1 MIAARQEP
9 RHATM
14 PHLVLPP
21 PCRSRPMTGAVLLCL
36 VAGAALVIQNAL
48 MGAIVARGTGLT
60 GALLC
65 NSLVGLTL
73 LGLVE
78 VWRSGPAFPLRLAE
92 RAEPWFLV
100 PGLLGTL
107 VVAASLYGYRQQGA
121 TVTVALVVAGQLAA
135 GIAGDAMGL
144 TGRKGGLGPE
154 TWIGAALLVV
164 GAVLILR
171 GRGSA

>member
-1 MIAARQEP
+1 
-9 RHATM
+9 
-14 PHLVLPP
+14 
-21 PCRSRPMTGAVLLCL
+21 MTGAALLCL
-36 VAGAALVIQNAL
+36 VAGAALVLQNAL

-65 NSLVGLTL
+65 NSLVGLSL

-78 VWRSGPAFPLRLAE
+78 AWRSGPAFPLRLIE

-135 GIAGDAMGL
+135 GIAGDAAGL
-144 TGRKGGLGPE
+144 TGRRGALGVE
-154 TWIGAALLVV
+154 TWIGAALLVA

-171 GRGSA
+171 GRGAA

>member
-1 MIAARQEP
+1 
-9 RHATM
+9 
-14 PHLVLPP
+14 
-21 PCRSRPMTGAVLLCL
+21 MTGAALLCL
-36 VAGAALVIQNAL
+36 VAGAALVVQNAL

-65 NSLVGLTL
+65 NSLVGLSL

-121 TVTVALVVAGQLAA
+121 TVTVALVVAGQLTA

-154 TWIGAALLVV
+154 TWIGAALLVG

-171 GRGSA
+171 GRGPA

>member
-1 MIAARQEP
+1 
-9 RHATM
+9 
-14 PHLVLPP
+14 
-21 PCRSRPMTGAVLLCL
+21 MTGAALLCL
-36 VAGAALVIQNAL
+36 VAGAALVLQNAL

-65 NSLVGLTL
+65 NSLVGLSL

-78 VWRSGPAFPLRLAE
+78 IWRSGPAFPLRLAE

-121 TVTVALVVAGQLAA
+121 TVTVAMVVTGQLVA

-144 TGRKGGLGPE
+144 TGRRGGLGPE
-154 TWIGAALLVV
+154 TSIGLQTWIGAALLLA

-171 GRGSA
+171 GRGAA

>member
-1 MIAARQEP
+1 
-9 RHATM
+9 
-14 PHLVLPP
+14 
-21 PCRSRPMTGAVLLCL
+21 MTGAALLCL
-36 VAGAALVIQNAL
+36 VAGAALVVQNAL

-65 NSLVGLTL
+65 NSLVGLSL

-78 VWRSGPAFPLRLAE
+78 AWRSGPAFPLRLAE

-121 TVTVALVVAGQLAA
+121 TVTVAMVVAGQLAA

-144 TGRKGGLGPE
+144 TGRKGGLGPDTSTGLQTLGLQ
-154 TWIGAALLVV
+154 TWIGAALLVA

-171 GRGSA
+171 GRGAV

>member
-1 MIAARQEP
+1 
-9 RHATM
+9 
-14 PHLVLPP
+14 
-21 PCRSRPMTGAVLLCL
+21 MTGAALLCL
-36 VAGAALVIQNAL
+36 VAGAALVVQNAL

-65 NSLVGLTL
+65 NSLVGLSL

-78 VWRSGPAFPLRLAE
+78 VWRSGPAFPLRLIE

-135 GIAGDAMGL
+135 GIAGDAAGL
-144 TGRKGGLGPE
+144 TGRPGAQGHGTLGPE
-154 TWIGAALLVV
+154 TWIGAALLVA

-171 GRGSA
+171 GRA